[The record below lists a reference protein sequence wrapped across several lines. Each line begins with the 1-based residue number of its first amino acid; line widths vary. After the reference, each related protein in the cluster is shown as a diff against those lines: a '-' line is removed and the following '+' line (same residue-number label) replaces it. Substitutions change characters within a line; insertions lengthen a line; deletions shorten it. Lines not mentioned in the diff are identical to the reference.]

1 MIQLFPHNKK
11 AYENAKF
18 ILETENRV
26 CIVHPTGTG
35 KSLIIAKFII
45 ENPKARCLFLSPN
58 VFIFK
63 EIKKHIQGNISNV
76 DFQTYQYF
84 LLNDIKLFID
94 YDYIFLDEF
103 HRVGA
108 PEWNKQIEDLLFFNP
123 KAKIVGTTAT
133 HIRYLDDE
141 RNMAEEL
148 FRGNIASYMDLGT
161 SVEKGIHKKPIYVSA
176 LYNIRAIID
185 DTQHKL
191 QRNNRT
197 KELERLKSRRIIWEE
212 SSGIDYIIKKYLTS
226 ERKKIIIFCKSIEH
240 INYIEELVRPVL
252 FEFYNGEVDFH
263 TIHSALGKSKTSKI
277 FSAFENG
284 KIPQIMFAV
293 DMVNEGIHIK
303 GIDTVMMFRDTISPV
318 VYFQQMGRCF
328 SVGQELQPLLFDF
341 VNNFNIKSSVHSIT
355 QNFYNDFEEHNEGN
369 YFKKRNLIID
379 FYDETLDFQDFI
391 NEFSVN
397 YITWDERYKE
407 LKKFV
412 ATNSRLPFQSETN
425 WLTNQK
431 ESFKKGKLTQQQIE
445 LLLQIDENIFE
456 TKFVIKTWEERF
468 DELKEFIESNG
479 RFPFYSESYWLTKQ
493 KESFKKGKL
502 TQQQIEL
509 LLQLD
514 ENIFESKAVVKSWK
528 ERFEEFKEFVE
539 SKGRLP
545 LFHENSWYIAQ
556 KESFRNRKLSRERIE
571 LLLQI
576 DENIFKSKV
585 VVKTWDER
593 FEEFKEFIATN
604 GRLPFQSESYW
615 LTKQKESFK
624 KGKLSQERIE
634 LLLQINEN
642 IFESKTKTWNE
653 RYEEIEKFI
662 EANGRLPFYYETNWL
677 KAQKE
682 SFRKGKLT
690 QQQIELL
697 LQIDKNIFTSKIVV
711 KTWKERFEEFK
722 EFIETNGRLP
732 FLKENPWYFDQKINF
747 RKGKLTQQ
755 QIELL
760 LQIDKNIFEVKV
772 VFKTWEESYDV
783 LRNFVKDNGRLPKQK
798 EFPWINHQRHYYRNN
813 TLSSEKIQLLK
824 EVDINFFEPKK

>member
-1 MIQLFPHNKK
+1 MLDLYPHNQK

-45 ENPKARCLFLSPN
+45 ENPKATCLFISPN

-63 EIKKHIQGNISNV
+63 EIKKHLKGSIGNV

-84 LLNDIKLFID
+84 LFNDIKLFID

-103 HRVGA
+103 HRVGS

-141 RNMAEEL
+141 RNMAEEI

-161 SVEKGIHKKPIYVSA
+161 SIEKGIHKKPIYVSA

-185 DTQHKL
+185 ETHHKL
-191 QRNNRT
+191 QRNNRA

-212 SSGIDYIIKKYLTS
+212 SSGIDYIIKKYLTP
-226 ERKKIIIFCKSIEH
+226 ERKKILIFCKSVEH
-240 INYIEELVRPVL
+240 INYIEELVSPVL

-341 VNNFNIKSSVHSIT
+341 VNNFNIKSSVYSIT
-355 QNFYNDFEEHNEGN
+355 QNFYNDFEEHNEGH

-412 ATNSRLPFQSETN
+412 VTNSRLPFQSETN

-431 ESFKKGKLTQQQIE
+431 ESFKKGRLTQQQIE

-468 DELKEFIESNG
+468 QELKEFIETNG
-479 RFPFYSESYWLTKQ
+479 RLPFYSEINWLTKQ

-514 ENIFESKAVVKSWK
+514 ENIFESKAVVKPWN
-528 ERFEEFKEFVE
+528 ERFDEFKEFVE
-539 SKGRLP
+539 INGRLP
-545 LFHENSWYIAQ
+545 LSHENRWYFAQ
-556 KESFRNRKLSRERIE
+556 KESFRKRKLSQERIE

-576 DENIFKSKV
+576 DENIFETKFV
-585 VVKTWDER
+585 AKTWEER
-593 FEEFKEFIATN
+593 FQGFKEFIETN
-604 GRLPFQSESYW
+604 GRLPLLHENSWYFA
-615 LTKQKESFK
+615 QKAHYK
-624 KGKLSQERIE
+624 KGKLTQQQIE
-634 LLLQINEN
+634 LLLQLDEN
-642 IFESKTKTWNE
+642 IFDYRAKTWNE

-662 EANGRLPFYYETNWL
+662 EANGRLPFRSETNWL
-677 KAQKE
+677 NAQKAHYK
-682 SFRKGKLT
+682 KGKLT

-697 LQIDKNIFTSKIVV
+697 LQIDENIFKSKIVV
-711 KTWKERFEEFK
+711 KTWDERYEELEK
-722 EFIETNGRLP
+722 FIETNGRLP
-732 FLKENPWYFDQKINF
+732 SSKENSWYFAQKAHYK
-747 RKGKLTQQ
+747 KGILTQQ

-772 VFKTWEESYDV
+772 VSKTWEESYDV

>member
-1 MIQLFPHNKK
+1 MLDLYPHNQK

-63 EIKKHIQGNISNV
+63 EIKKHIKGSIGNV

-84 LLNDIKLFID
+84 LFNHIKLFID

-161 SVEKGIHKKPIYVSA
+161 SIEKGIHQKPIYISA

-185 DTQHKL
+185 ETQHKL
-191 QRNNRT
+191 QRNNKT
-197 KELERLKSRRIIWEE
+197 KELEKLKSRRIIWEE

-240 INYIEELVRPVL
+240 INYIEVLVRPVL
-252 FEFYNGEVDFH
+252 FEFYNREVDFH
-263 TIHSALGKSKTSKI
+263 TIHSALGKSKTSKV

-341 VNNFNIKSSVHSIT
+341 VNNFNIKSSVYSIT
-355 QNFYNDFEEHNEGN
+355 QNFYNDFEEHNEGH

-468 DELKEFIESNG
+468 EELKEFIETNG
-479 RFPFYSESYWLTKQ
+479 RLPFYSEINWLTKQ

-514 ENIFESKAVVKSWK
+514 ENIFDYRA
-528 ERFEEFKEFVE
+528 
-539 SKGRLP
+539 
-545 LFHENSWYIAQ
+545 
-556 KESFRNRKLSRERIE
+556 
-571 LLLQI
+571 
-576 DENIFKSKV
+576 
-585 VVKTWDER
+585 
-593 FEEFKEFIATN
+593 
-604 GRLPFQSESYW
+604 
-615 LTKQKESFK
+615 
-624 KGKLSQERIE
+624 
-634 LLLQINEN
+634 
-642 IFESKTKTWNE
+642 KTWNE
-653 RYEEIEKFI
+653 RYEELEKFI
-662 EANGRLPFYYETNWL
+662 EANGRLPFHSETNWL
-677 KAQKE
+677 NAQKAHYK
-682 SFRKGKLT
+682 KGKLT

-697 LQIDKNIFTSKIVV
+697 LQIDENIFKSKIAV
-711 KTWKERFEEFK
+711 KTWDERYEELEK
-722 EFIETNGRLP
+722 FIETNGRLP
-732 FLKENPWYFDQKINF
+732 SSKENSWYFAQKAHYK
-747 RKGKLTQQ
+747 KGKLTQQ

-772 VFKTWEESYDV
+772 VSKTWEESYDV
-783 LRNFVKDNGRLPKQK
+783 LRNFVQDNGRLPKQK
-798 EFPWINHQRHYYRNN
+798 EFPWINHQRHYYKNN